1 MKRRIL
7 ATLCM
12 ALLFLGIFI
21 ATACADHNTQKIR
34 DELEEWF
41 SEECSFSLFM
51 EYRNLVFDGYSHEI
65 RQENA
70 SDGGFHFVSL
80 FKQWDRL
87 SNYEY
92 EEKAEYYYQFEDG
105 NLVCYMMM
113 NDQNPSRGVLSSED
127 AQMLLAD
134 KQRVVG
140 VEVLLPEYLESFEF
154 KKSQEDETQA
164 ICTFSLPL
172 KRVLEEAGMMASLI
186 HNSMSMS
193 GKDDVAVQ
201 DVSVY
206 AELIVESDTLK
217 PLSLT
222 FSFDEL
228 KPYLFSDG
236 ALSGEFAFGM
246 NLMSMTYEFDYQ
258 LLEKIHVPEEFIP

>member
-1 MKRRIL
+1 MKRRLL
-7 ATLCM
+7 AMLCL
-12 ALLFLGIFI
+12 ALLFLSVFI
-21 ATACADHNTQKIR
+21 ATACADHNTQQIR

-41 SEECSFSLFM
+41 SKECSFSIFM
-51 EYRNLVFDGYSHEI
+51 EYRNLVFDGYSQEI
-65 RQENA
+65 RQENG

-80 FKQWDRL
+80 FKHWDRL
-87 SNYEY
+87 SNYEF
-92 EEKAEYYYQFEDG
+92 EEKAEYYYQFENG
-105 NLVCYMMM
+105 NLVCYMMR
-113 NDQNPSRGVLSSED
+113 NDQNPSRGVLSTED
-127 AQMLLAD
+127 TKMLLED

-154 KKSQEDETQA
+154 KKSQEDETRTL
-164 ICTFSLPL
+164 CTFLLPL
-172 KRVLEEAGMMASLI
+172 KYVLEDAGAIASHI
-186 HNSMSMS
+186 NTAMSMS
-193 GKDDVAVQ
+193 GKDDVADQ
-201 DVSVY
+201 DVSIH

-222 FSFDEL
+222 LSFDEL

-258 LLEKIHVPEEFIP
+258 LLEKIHVPETFIP